1 MRKRR
6 RPDILDIVIAGLCLW
21 LVIGLFQLFVVQMLM
36 KDMRETRAATIA
48 LYQEVMQAEV
58 SEEKVC

>member
-1 MRKRR
+1 
-6 RPDILDIVIAGLCLW
+6 
-21 LVIGLFQLFVVQMLM
+21 VQMLM